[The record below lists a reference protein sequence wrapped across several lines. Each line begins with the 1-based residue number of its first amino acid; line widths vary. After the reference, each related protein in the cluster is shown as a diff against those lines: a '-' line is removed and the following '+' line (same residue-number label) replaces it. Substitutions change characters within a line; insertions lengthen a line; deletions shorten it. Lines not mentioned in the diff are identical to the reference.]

1 MSRWR
6 DVKKGNIE
14 ENKLKKSAL
23 TEDTLVL
30 KNSSL
35 MLRFKA
41 FLTDTFML
49 TMPLMYIVTYV
60 VMGSLQD
67 FSSQKAIG
75 WFYIMLPHLLI
86 VLALWHF
93 KRQTPGMKAYD
104 LYIVDSITGKKPTLI
119 SIINRYIFTTLSI
132 VLIFTMFIPY
142 FNKSRRTL
150 QDFIS
155 GTIIQEIQNINSEQ
169 K

>member
-6 DVKKGNIE
+6 DVKKG
-14 ENKLKKSAL
+14 K
-23 TEDTLVL
+23 TEDKKQEIHTQETDSLVL
-30 KNSSL
+30 KNGSL
-35 MLRFKA
+35 ILRFKA

-67 FSSQKAIG
+67 FETNKIAG
-75 WFYIMLPHLLI
+75 WTYILLPHLL
-86 VLALWHF
+86 VVFLLWHF

-104 LYIVDSITGKKPTLI
+104 LVVVDSNTGQKPTAIALL
-119 SIINRYIFTTLSI
+119 NRYIFTTLSMAFF
-132 VLIFTMFIPY
+132 FTMFIPY

-150 QDFIS
+150 QDFVS
-155 GTIIQEIQNINSEQ
+155 GTIIQEIPNHLKTN

>member
-6 DVKKGNIE
+6 DVKKGKVE
-14 ENKLKKSAL
+14 EKKIKTPKSNKEKLI
-23 TEDTLVL
+23 L

-35 MLRFKA
+35 MLRFKS

-49 TMPLMYIVTYV
+49 TMPLMYIVTYL
-60 VMGSLQD
+60 VMGSLED
-67 FSSQKAIG
+67 FSSQKALG
-75 WFYIMLPHLLI
+75 WFYIMLPHFLL
-86 VLALWHF
+86 VTSLWLF

-104 LYIVDSITGKKPTLI
+104 LYIVDSITGQKPSII
-119 SIINRYIFTTLSI
+119 SIINRYIFTTISI
-132 VLIFTMFIPY
+132 AFIFTMFIPF

-155 GTIIQEIQNINSEQ
+155 GTIIQEIPNTISQ

>member
-6 DVKKGNIE
+6 DVKQGKVE
-14 ENKLKKSAL
+14 EKKQKVVKTNKEK
-23 TEDTLVL
+23 LVL
-30 KNSSL
+30 RNASL
-35 MLRFKA
+35 ILRFKA

-60 VMGSLQD
+60 VLGSLD
-67 FSSQKAIG
+67 SFSSQKMIG
-75 WFYIMLPHLLI
+75 WLYIMLPHFMI

-104 LYIVDSITGKKPTLI
+104 LYIVDSNTGKKPGI
-119 SIINRYIFTTLSI
+119 ASIINRYVFTTLSI
-132 VLIFTMFIPY
+132 VLFFTMFIPF

-150 QDFIS
+150 QDFVS
-155 GTIIQEIQNINSEQ
+155 GTIIQEIQNTNLEQ